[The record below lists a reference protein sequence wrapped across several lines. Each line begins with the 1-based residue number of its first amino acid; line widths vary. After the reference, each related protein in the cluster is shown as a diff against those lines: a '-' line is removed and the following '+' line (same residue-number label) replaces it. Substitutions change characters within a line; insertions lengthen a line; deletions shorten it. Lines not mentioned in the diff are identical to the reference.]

1 MYISLSG
8 AGTESD
14 TAAPMGDVM
23 RSGIRNFIMKNCFLY
38 KCSTQKYHTRTVL
51 TLLLC
56 ISLLLTLS
64 AGATPVYAEETST
77 AAAAP
82 ASGTMTSPVTVL
94 ASGTETSP
102 VTASASGTETSPV
115 TAAAAPSPVTV
126 LASGTET
133 SPVTAASSG
142 TDTPSESKTVRV
154 GYFPSLNFQEGDDD
168 EHKRGAGYE
177 YLQKIASVTGWSY
190 EYVYASF
197 GECLEM
203 LENGEIDLMGEV
215 NYTLDRARRMRFSSY
230 PQGSEEFWLFT
241 NRKHEALAQGGYSAL
256 EGCRIGVN
264 SGTYSEMLLGQWL
277 EAKRID
283 AMIVPYADDQKLT
296 QALSDGTVEA
306 IVAPGLTMD
315 SDAISITSIGGG
327 DYYFVVTTKRIDLLS
342 ELNAAMAEINTSDSN
357 YSRKLVA
364 QYENKSSRNFLLNR
378 QEKKW
383 LEAHQNT
390 IRVGYFDDKFPF
402 SGTRD
407 GELSGILKTVLDT
420 IEHQYGITITTQPY
434 RSTDEMRAA
443 LDKDEI
449 DLAGPVIRDLDVL
462 ERLGAVST
470 DAIYELTPVVIY
482 KGRSFDETLP
492 VIATTN
498 SSLYSDHIVSISSR
512 DLTTRKY
519 DSFEDCLQAILDDEA
534 DATLIASARINEL
547 KDNPLM
553 KKLSYAEI
561 ADRQK
566 LVMFTRKD
574 NRRVATIVNKAIE
587 QSASLLTGVV
597 LAENAVTN
605 DRVTLHEF
613 IQANAG
619 TVVIVAAAII
629 GLLLL
634 LLSRL
639 MIGQRKLEA
648 ALAET
653 REANAA
659 NVAKTTFLNSMSH
672 DIRTPMNA
680 IIGFT
685 NIALSMGPEE
695 KLRNCLEKIMQ
706 SSDYLMSLINDV
718 LDISRIESGKI
729 KYEPVPCDIT
739 EITDTVLSVAHGFLQ
754 GRNIEFIVERA
765 TPTAKYVYADEL
777 RIREVLIN
785 ILSNAIKFT
794 KDGGTIRFEVKDQPV
809 GDGKHV
815 EVHYRISD
823 TGIGMSEE
831 YQKHLYEE
839 FSQESD
845 GARTNYKGTG
855 LGMAITKRYVD
866 MMHGEIHVKSQQ
878 GVGTIFTVEL
888 PLQIAD
894 VAPEK
899 KPETDCTKRDLQG
912 IRVLMAEDN
921 DLNAEIAITLLEE
934 KGMAVTRAIDGQD
947 VVDQFR
953 AAPAGSYDLILMDI
967 MMPKQNGYEATQA
980 IRSMS
985 DRPDGRTIPIVAM
998 TANAFAEDIAA
1009 AHAAGM
1015 NGHLAK
1021 PIDMDEVMKVICR
1034 VLTGSMNMV

>member
-1 MYISLSG
+1 M
-8 AGTESD
+8 
-14 TAAPMGDVM
+14 
-23 RSGIRNFIMKNCFLY
+23 
-38 KCSTQKYHTRTVL
+38 
-51 TLLLC
+51 
-56 ISLLLTLS
+56 LLTLS
-64 AGATPVYAEETST
+64 AGATPVYAEETSA

-82 ASGTMTSPVTVL
+82 
-94 ASGTETSP
+94 
-102 VTASASGTETSPV
+102 ASGTETSPV
-115 TAAAAPSPVTV
+115 TAAA
-126 LASGTET
+126 SGTET
-133 SPVTAASSG
+133 LPG
-142 TDTPSESKTVRV
+142 TDTPSETKTVRV
-154 GYFPSLNFQEGDDD
+154 GYFPSQNFQEGGAD

-177 YLQKIASVTGWSY
+177 YLQKIASLTGWTY

-203 LENGEIDLMGEV
+203 LENGEIDLMGDV
-215 NYTLDRARRMRFSSY
+215 SYTLDRSRRMCFSAY
-230 PQGSEEFWLFT
+230 PQGVEEFWLFT

-256 EGCRIGVN
+256 EGCRIGIN
-264 SGTYSEMLLGQWL
+264 SGTYSETLLGQWM
-277 EAKRID
+277 ETKRIH
-283 AMIVPYADDQKLT
+283 ATIVSYTDDQKLT
-296 QALSDGTVEA
+296 QALSDGAVDA
-306 IVAPGLTMD
+306 IVAPGLAMD

-327 DYYFVVTTKRIDLLS
+327 DYYFAVTTKRLDLLS
-342 ELNAAMAEINTSDSN
+342 ELNAAMAEIDTSDSD
-357 YSRKLVA
+357 YSRNLVT
-364 QYENKSSRNFLLNR
+364 QYEKKSIRNFVLNR

-390 IRVGYFDDKFPF
+390 IRVGYFEDKFPF

-420 IEHQYGITITTQPY
+420 IEQQYGITITTQPY

-443 LDKDEI
+443 LEKDEI

-482 KGRSFDETLP
+482 KDRGFDEPSP
-492 VIATTN
+492 VVATTN
-498 SSLYSDHIVSISSR
+498 SSLYSDYIVRIFSHDI
-512 DLTTRKY
+512 TTRKY
-519 DSFEDCLQAILDDEA
+519 DSIEGCLQAILDDEA
-534 DATLIASARINEL
+534 DVTLIASARINGL

-566 LVMFTRKD
+566 LVMITMKD
-574 NRRVATIVNKAIE
+574 DRRVATIVNKAIE
-587 QSASLLTGVV
+587 QSASLLNGAV

-605 DRVTLHEF
+605 DRATLHEL

-619 TVVIVAAAII
+619 IVMFIAVAII
-629 GLLLL
+629 GILL

-639 MIGQRKLEA
+639 VAGQRKLEA
-648 ALAET
+648 ALAEA

-695 KLRNCLEKIMQ
+695 KVRNCLEKIMK

-739 EITDTVLSVAHGFLQ
+739 EIVDTVLSVAHGFLQ
-754 GRNIEFIVERA
+754 GRNIEFIVERT
-765 TPTAKYVYADEL
+765 TPPTKYVYADEL

-785 ILSNAIKFT
+785 ILSNSIKFT
-794 KDGGTIRFEVKDQPV
+794 KDGGTDSRLV

-815 EVHYRISD
+815 QVRYRISD

-831 YQKHLYEE
+831 YQAHLYEE

-866 MMHGEIHVKSQQ
+866 MMHGEIHVKSKQ
-878 GVGTIFTVEL
+878 GVGTTFTVEL
-888 PLQIAD
+888 PLRIAD

-899 KPETDCTKRDLQG
+899 KPETGCTERDLQG

-934 KGMAVTRAIDGQD
+934 KGMVVTRAIDGQD
-947 VVDQFR
+947 VIDRFR
-953 AAPAGSYDLILMDI
+953 AAPAGSFDLILMDI
-967 MMPKQNGYEATQA
+967 MMPKLNGYEATQA

-1021 PIDMDEVMKVICR
+1021 PIDMDEVVKVICR
-1034 VLTGSMNMV
+1034 VLTGSDPMKKTLQNS

>member
-1 MYISLSG
+1 M
-8 AGTESD
+8 
-14 TAAPMGDVM
+14 
-23 RSGIRNFIMKNCFLY
+23 
-38 KCSTQKYHTRTVL
+38 
-51 TLLLC
+51 
-56 ISLLLTLS
+56 LLTLS
-64 AGATPVYAEETST
+64 AGVTPVYAEETS
-77 AAAAP
+77 AAAASS
-82 ASGTMTSPVTVL
+82 ASATMTSPATAPASDTMTSPATAPASATVTSPATAL
-94 ASGTETSP
+94 ASGTEAVP
-102 VTASASGTETSPV
+102 
-115 TAAAAPSPVTV
+115 
-126 LASGTET
+126 
-133 SPVTAASSG
+133 G

-154 GYFPSLNFQEGDDD
+154 GYFPSRNFQERSNDD
-168 EHKRGAGYE
+168 HKRGAGYE
-177 YLQKIASVTGWSY
+177 YLQKIASLTGWSY

-197 GECLEM
+197 RECLEM
-203 LENGEIDLMGEV
+203 LENGEIDLMGDV
-215 NYTLDRARRMRFSSY
+215 NYTLDRSRRMRFSSY
-230 PQGSEEFWLFT
+230 PQGAEEYWLFT

-264 SGTYSEMLLGQWL
+264 SGSYQEMLLSQWL
-277 EAKRID
+277 ETKQIEAT
-283 AMIVPYADDQKLT
+283 IVPCTDDQALMQK
-296 QALSDGTVEA
+296 LSDGTIDA
-306 IVAPGLTMD
+306 IVAPRLIMA
-315 SDAISITSIGGG
+315 SDAITITSIGGG
-327 DYYFVVTTKRIDLLS
+327 DYYFAVNMKRIDILS
-342 ELNAAMAEINTSDSN
+342 ELNAALAEIDSSDSN
-357 YSRKLVA
+357 YSRNLIT
-364 QYENKSSRNFLLNR
+364 QYENKSARIFLLNR

-390 IRVGYFDDKFPF
+390 IRVGYFEDKFPF

-407 GELSGILKTVLDT
+407 GELAGILKTVLDT
-420 IEHQYGITITTQPY
+420 IEQQYGITITTQPY
-434 RSTDEMRAA
+434 RTTDEMRAA
-443 LDKDEI
+443 LEKDEI

-462 ERLGAVST
+462 ERIGAVST

-482 KGRSFDETLP
+482 KGRSFDETSS

-498 SSLYSDHIVSISSR
+498 SSLYLDQIVSISSHN
-512 DLTTRKY
+512 LTTRKY

-534 DATLIASARINEL
+534 DATIIASARINEL
-547 KDNPLM
+547 QDNPLM

-566 LVMFTRKD
+566 LVMVTMKD
-574 NRRVATIVNKAIE
+574 DRRVGTIVNKAIA
-587 QSASLLTGVV
+587 QSASVLTGVV
-597 LAENAVTN
+597 LAENSVTN
-605 DRVTLHEF
+605 DRATLHGL
-613 IQANAG
+613 IQAYAG
-619 TVVIVAAAII
+619 TVMFVSVAII
-629 GLLLL
+629 GILLL

-639 MIGQRKLEA
+639 VAGQRKLEA
-648 ALAET
+648 ALAEA

-695 KLRNCLEKIMQ
+695 KVRNCLEKIMK

-729 KYEPVPCDIT
+729 KYEPVPCDVT
-739 EITDTVLSVAHGFLQ
+739 EIIDTVLSVAHGFLQ
-754 GRNIEFIVERA
+754 GRNIEFIVERT
-765 TPTAKYVYADEL
+765 TPPTKYVYADEL

-785 ILSNAIKFT
+785 ILSNSIKFT
-794 KDGGTIRFEVKDQPV
+794 KDGGTIRFEADSRPV

-815 EVHYRISD
+815 EVCYRISD

-831 YQKHLYEE
+831 YQAHLYEE

-878 GVGTIFTVEL
+878 GVGTTFTVEL
-888 PLQIAD
+888 PLRIAD
-894 VAPEK
+894 VVAPEK
-899 KPETDCTKRDLQG
+899 KQETDCTKRDLQG

-934 KGMAVTRAIDGQD
+934 KGMQVTRAIDGQD

-953 AAPAGSYDLILMDI
+953 AAPAGSFDLILMDI

-1034 VLTGSMNMV
+1034 VLTGSDPMKKTLQNS

>member
-1 MYISLSG
+1 MSG

-23 RSGIRNFIMKNCFLY
+23 RSGIRNFIMKNGFLY
-38 KCSTQKYHTRTVL
+38 KCSTQKYHTRTVF

-56 ISLLLTLS
+56 ISLLLVLS

-82 ASGTMTSPVTVL
+82 ASGPMTSPVTVL

-102 VTASASGTETSPV
+102 VTAPASGT
-115 TAAAAPSPVTV
+115 A
-126 LASGTET
+126 
-133 SPVTAASSG
+133 
-142 TDTPSESKTVRV
+142 TPAESKIVRV
-154 GYFPSLNFQEGDDD
+154 GYFSSPNFQEGGAD

-177 YLQKIASVTGWSY
+177 YLQKIASVTGWNY

-203 LENGEIDLMGEV
+203 LENGEIDLMGDV
-215 NYTLDRARRMRFSSY
+215 SYTLDRSRRMRFSAY
-230 PQGSEEFWLFT
+230 PQGSEEFCLFT

-277 EAKRID
+277 ETKRIH
-283 AMIVPYADDQKLT
+283 ATIVPYADDQKLT
-296 QALSDGTVEA
+296 QALSDGTVDA
-306 IVAPGLTMD
+306 IVAPGLVMD

-327 DYYFVVTTKRIDLLS
+327 DYYFAVTPKRIDLLS
-342 ELNAAMAEINTSDSN
+342 ELNAALAEINTSDSN
-357 YSRKLVA
+357 YSRNLVV
-364 QYENKSSRNFLLNR
+364 QYENKSIRNFVLNR

-390 IRVGYFDDKFPF
+390 IRVGYFEDKFPF

-420 IEHQYGITITTQPY
+420 IKQQYGITITTQPY

-443 LDKDEI
+443 LEKDEI

-482 KGRSFDETLP
+482 KDRGFDEPSP
-492 VIATTN
+492 VVATTN
-498 SSLYSDHIVSISSR
+498 SSLYSDYIVRISSP

-519 DSFEDCLQAILDDEA
+519 DSIEDCLQAILDGEA
-534 DATLIASARINEL
+534 DVTLIASARINGL

-566 LVMFTRKD
+566 LVMITMKD
-574 NRRVATIVNKAIE
+574 DRRVATIVNKAIE
-587 QSASLLTGVV
+587 QSASLLNGAV

-605 DRVTLHEF
+605 DQVTLHEF

-619 TVVIVAAAII
+619 NVVIVAATII

-648 ALAET
+648 ALAEA

-685 NIALSMGPEE
+685 NIALSMSPEE

-785 ILSNAIKFT
+785 ILSNSIKFT

-878 GVGTIFTVEL
+878 GVGTTFTVEL

-894 VAPEK
+894 VVPEK
-899 KPETDCTKRDLQG
+899 KQETDCTERDLQG

-934 KGMAVTRAIDGQD
+934 KGMQVTRAIDGQD

-953 AAPAGSYDLILMDI
+953 AAPAGSFDLILMDI

>member
-1 MYISLSG
+1 MSG
-8 AGTESD
+8 AGTESY
-14 TAAPMGDVM
+14 TAAPMGDEM
-23 RSGIRNFIMKNCFLY
+23 RFEIRNFIMKNCFLY
-38 KCSTQKYHTRTVL
+38 KCSTQKYHTRTVF

-64 AGATPVYAEETST
+64 AGAAPVYAEETSA

-82 ASGTMTSPVTVL
+82 ASGTLTSPVTVL
-94 ASGTETSP
+94 ASDTETSP
-102 VTASASGTETSPV
+102 VTAPASDI
-115 TAAAAPSPVTV
+115 
-126 LASGTET
+126 ET

-142 TDTPSESKTVRV
+142 TDTPAESKIVRV
-154 GYFPSLNFQEGDDD
+154 GYFSSPNFQEGGAD

-177 YLQKIASVTGWSY
+177 YLQKIASLTGWTY

-203 LENGEIDLMGEV
+203 LENGEIDLMGDV
-215 NYTLDRARRMRFSSY
+215 SYTLDRSRRMRFSAY
-230 PQGSEEFWLFT
+230 PQGSEEFSLFT

-277 EAKRID
+277 ETKRIH
-283 AMIVPYADDQKLT
+283 ATIVPYADDQKLT
-296 QALSDGTVEA
+296 QALSDGTVDA
-306 IVAPGLTMD
+306 IVAPGLVMD

-327 DYYFVVTTKRIDLLS
+327 DYYFAVTPKRIDLLS
-342 ELNAAMAEINTSDSN
+342 ELNVALAEINTSDSN
-357 YSRKLVA
+357 YSRNLVA

-462 ERLGAVST
+462 ERIDAVST

-482 KGRSFDETLP
+482 KGRNFDEASP

-498 SSLYSDHIVSISSR
+498 SSLYSDHIVRISSR

-519 DSFEDCLQAILDDEA
+519 DSFEDCLQAIFDDEA

-648 ALAET
+648 ALAEA

-685 NIALSMGPEE
+685 NIALSLSPEE

-866 MMHGEIHVKSQQ
+866 MMNGEIHVKSQQ
-878 GVGTIFTVEL
+878 GVGTTFTVEL
-888 PLQIAD
+888 PFQIAD

-899 KPETDCTKRDLQG
+899 KPETDCTERDLQG

-934 KGMAVTRAIDGQD
+934 KGMQVTRAIDGQD

-953 AAPAGSYDLILMDI
+953 AAPAGSFDLILMDI

-1021 PIDMDEVMKVICR
+1021 PIDMDEVVKVICR